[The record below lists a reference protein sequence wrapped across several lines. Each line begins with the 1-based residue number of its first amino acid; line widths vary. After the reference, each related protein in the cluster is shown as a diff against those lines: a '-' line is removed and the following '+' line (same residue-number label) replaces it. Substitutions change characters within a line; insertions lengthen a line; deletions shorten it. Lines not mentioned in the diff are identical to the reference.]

1 MLKEKEITIGS
12 DVLTLS
18 EISTLEELEAKTLYR
33 NSWKATHHLMTTVDE
48 EGERLACCAFS
59 VKKVNGKEM
68 TPLASFDYILSLP
81 KKSAD
86 RIRIEFT
93 EMNDVNNFF
102 DIVAQMVGSTVGK
115 DSSSKNTGDSTTSK
129 QDISPKEN

>member
-1 MLKEKEITIGS
+1 MNEKEITIGS

-33 NSWKATHHLMTTVDE
+33 NSWKATHHLLTTVDE
-48 EGERLACCAFS
+48 EGERLACCAYS
-59 VKKVNGKEM
+59 IKKVNGKEM
-68 TPLASFDYILSLP
+68 TPLASFDYILGIP
-81 KKSAD
+81 KKYAD

-102 DIVAQMVGSTVGK
+102 DIVAQMVGNTVGK
-115 DSSSKNTGDSTTSK
+115 DTSSKSSEDSTTSK
-129 QDISPKEN
+129 QGTSPKEN